1 MIWQAVVALLSR
13 PLQMRD
19 EAREQAAPVGAAH
32 DVFDVIFRMR
42 HHAEHVAAL
51 VDDAGDRLRRAVD
64 VVSVADLAVGEQ

>member
-1 MIWQAVVALLSR
+1 MGYIHEALSR

-19 EAREQAAPVGAAH
+19 EAGEQAASVGAAH
-32 DVFDVIFRMR
+32 DVFDMIFRMR

-64 VVSVADLAVGEQ
+64 IVRVADLAVGEQ